1 MSLAKLHGPNTRDCG
16 YIAKRLWV
24 CGLGKG
30 SVDANEVATLLSRQ
44 LKSCGFHVDKYV
56 AVDKH
61 QAGLITDMVWAGAFD
76 SAAAAGAAM
85 LEMPQSYA
93 RTRPLTKTKPKAK
106 PGPKAKSK
114 PKTKPRQKQSQSP
127 RQRQS
132 PSPKP
137 SQIHG
142 KSGNIAKE
150 QSQCPRQKCTSDDPD
165 MEDAKVMSFEDVCL
179 MSYCCGSC
187 TLQEYVLL
195 CAFWHI
201 ARICF
206 ALCILAHLLCAFW
219 HIARIARQLT
229 FLMCI

>member
-30 SVDANEVATLLSRQ
+30 SVDANDVATLLSRQ

-76 SAAAAGAAM
+76 SPAAAGAAM

-114 PKTKPRQKQSQSP
+114 PKTKAKAKAK
-127 RQRQS
+127 
-132 PSPKP
+132 PKP
-137 SQIHG
+137 KAKAKPKPKA
-142 KSGNIAKE
+142 KSDPWKVWKHCQGAKPM
-150 QSQCPRQKCTSDDPD
+150 SK
-165 MEDAKVMSFEDVCL
+165 AKV
-179 MSYCCGSC
+179 
-187 TLQEYVLL
+187 
-195 CAFWHI
+195 HK
-201 ARICF
+201 
-206 ALCILAHLLCAFW
+206 
-219 HIARIARQLT
+219 
-229 FLMCI
+229 